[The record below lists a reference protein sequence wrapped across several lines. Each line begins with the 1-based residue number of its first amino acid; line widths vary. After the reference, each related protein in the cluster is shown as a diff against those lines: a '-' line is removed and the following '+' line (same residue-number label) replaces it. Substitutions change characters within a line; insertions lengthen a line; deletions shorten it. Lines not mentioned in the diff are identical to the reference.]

1 MRSTLEQNL
10 MNGVSLF
17 LYFGVDCAFL
27 YKYKYLR
34 TELSNYIKILMNLLK
49 VMTSTLR

>member
-1 MRSTLEQNL
+1 MRSTLEENL
-10 MNGVSLF
+10 MDGVSLC

-34 TELSNYIKILMNLLK
+34 TEVSNFMKIIVNLLK
-49 VMTSTLR
+49 IMTSTLR